1 MILTLTTIICDIAA
15 QRKRKAAANERE
27 VERADS
33 AEWKRKAAMKER
45 EAAGKRSDAAEQE
58 REVAEQRRDAVLADV
73 ATIMRRLDEPKYRNG
88 ATAQRTRYAPLPP
101 APPA

>member
-15 QRKRKAAANERE
+15 ERKRKAAAKQRE

-58 REVAEQRRDAVLADV
+58 RRPLNR
-73 ATIMRRLDEPKYRNG
+73 G
-88 ATAQRTRYAPLPP
+88 ATPRWPMLQLSCDAWMS
-101 APPA
+101 

>member
-33 AEWKRKAAMKER
+33 AKRKRKAAMKER
-45 EAAGKRSDAAEQE
+45 EAT
-58 REVAEQRRDAVLADV
+58 EQRRNATLADV
-73 ATIMRRLDEPKYRNG
+73 ATIMRRLDELSTEMEQLRNER
-88 ATAQRTRYAPLPP
+88 ATRRSRRRRLRNNGR
-101 APPA
+101 